1 MSRQNQKHIVF
12 DIVGT
17 LVSFDEYH
25 AQIDRAIGHKLRAHN
40 ITPRLFG
47 YSWMTAAELEFTFL
61 SISERHQPYS
71 GILAATFH
79 RTLWFAG
86 VPDPRA
92 LCTDAERDA
101 CVRGYAAL
109 RLRAGV
115 QECLQILARGG
126 FKVWLLTTADL
137 TRARGYFSRGGV
149 DVPAENFISCD
160 SAGVAKPALS
170 AYRAALARFA
180 DGDESWFAAGHMWD
194 VSAAKKAGFKGAY
207 CTEYE
212 REPCLDIFGTEM
224 DVMADSLPEM
234 AEKIVKAAAAS
245 S

>member
-1 MSRQNQKHIVF
+1 MGNQKHIVF

-25 AQIDRAIGHKLRAHN
+25 SQIDQAIGAKLRTYN
-40 ITPRLFG
+40 ITPKFFG

-61 SISERHQPYS
+61 SISERYKPYK
-71 GILAATFH
+71 GILESTFY

-86 VPDPRA
+86 VQDPRGFF
-92 LCTDAERDA
+92 TDEERDA
-101 CVRGYAAL
+101 CVKGYSEL
-109 RLRAGV
+109 RVRDGAK
-115 QECLQILARGG
+115 ECFEILENGG

-137 TRARGYFSRGGV
+137 QRVQGYFAKGGIEM
-149 DVPAENFISCD
+149 PAEKFMSCD
-160 SAGVAKPALS
+160 SSGVAKPALS
-170 AYRAALARFA
+170 AYRTALAKF
-180 DGDESWFAAGHMWD
+180 DKEDESWFAAGHMWD

-212 REPCLDIFGTEM
+212 KESCLDIFDTEM
-224 DVMADSLPEM
+224 DVIADTLPEM
-234 AEKIVKAAAAS
+234 AEKVVKATS